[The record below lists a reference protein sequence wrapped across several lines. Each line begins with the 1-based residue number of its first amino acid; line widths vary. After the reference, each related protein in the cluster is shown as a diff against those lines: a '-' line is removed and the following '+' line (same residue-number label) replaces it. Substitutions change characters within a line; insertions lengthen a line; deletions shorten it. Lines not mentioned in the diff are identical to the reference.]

1 MNLKPFTHVSV
12 SQVETYSLCAR
23 KWWLNKIAG
32 QNVPQHPSASLGS
45 QVHASC
51 ESFVKG
57 EGTDIHRLA
66 HHHRGLL
73 EELRDDPGTA
83 VEVSFEELLPRP
95 ISIKLVGKI
104 DILNLRREPP
114 LVLDWKTLSDQ
125 KWAKTEEELAS
136 NPQLL
141 TYAKHVT
148 DVLPDARMVRVGHA
162 TIPTKVG
169 IGRGTYRTTDV
180 TREAVLAYRH
190 DTFLP
195 IVGQMKET
203 ALLEAPADVPPT
215 LSACSAFGG
224 CPFRGMCDA
233 LDTRR
238 ASPYAALDTDK
249 VSVPDPSTGDST
261 VPYDFLIRLYR
272 SPENIP
278 VDQLAKCNDAPY
290 AALLAVYKDAGS
302 IPPAVLAKCKDAP
315 SASASATPATKPAPA
330 PASAPVVASITP
342 PEVVPDPAPA
352 IVKPDVRDDE
362 STANI
367 ITTLGWSDELFNAM
381 PNDVLEVIIEHGWR
395 PENIEYDVTPN
406 EESPVGYDILN
417 PRLKAKPPASE
428 PPPAP
433 RRRGRP
439 PGSKNA
445 VKAPTEPV
453 VVEEVKDTVVETKD
467 IVVTEVV
474 QTEPVNTEIITDVL
488 GAEMH
493 DVSQGFTLYINC
505 YPEVGLHDVVYLDA
519 WLAPIMRLV
528 AENNVDEKTGRK
540 APVPHYSVI
549 PYGKGTS
556 AVVAHVTGNVP
567 MLNGK
572 SVVVDT
578 RSPAASAVLEYL
590 RPLASGIVVG
600 RMS

>member
-23 KWWLNKIAG
+23 KWWLNKIAS
-32 QNVPQHPSASLGS
+32 QHIPQHPSAALGS
-45 QVHASC
+45 QVHASV
-51 ESFVKG
+51 EAFVKG

-66 HHHRGLL
+66 QHHLGLL

-104 DILNLRREPP
+104 DILNLRRDPP

-141 TYAKHVT
+141 TYAKHVS

-238 ASPYAALDTDK
+238 ASPYAALDIDK

-315 SASASATPATKPAPA
+315 APSAATSTPKPTPTTAP
-330 PASAPVVASITP
+330 SPVVASITP
-342 PEVVPDPAPA
+342 PEVASAPVPAPA

-367 ITTLGWSDELFNAM
+367 ITALGWSDELFNAM

-439 PGSKNA
+439 PGSKNG
-445 VKAPTEPV
+445 VKTPVEEVKVEPV

-467 IVVTEVV
+467 TIVTEVV
-474 QTEPVNTEIITDVL
+474 QVAAPVAPVTQPVD
-488 GAEMH
+488 
-493 DVSQGFTLYINC
+493 QGFTLYINC
-505 YPEVGLHDVVYLDA
+505 YPEVGVADVVYLDA
-519 WLAPIMRLV
+519 WLAPIMRMV

-556 AVVAHVTGNVP
+556 AVVAHVTGNVS

-572 SVVVDT
+572 SLVVDT

>member
-1 MNLKPFTHVSV
+1 M
-12 SQVETYSLCAR
+12 
-23 KWWLNKIAG
+23 
-32 QNVPQHPSASLGS
+32 
-45 QVHASC
+45 
-51 ESFVKG
+51 
-57 EGTDIHRLA
+57 
-66 HHHRGLL
+66 
-73 EELRDDPGTA
+73 
-83 VEVSFEELLPRP
+83 
-95 ISIKLVGKI
+95 
-104 DILNLRREPP
+104 
-114 LVLDWKTLSDQ
+114 
-125 KWAKTEEELAS
+125 
-136 NPQLL
+136 
-141 TYAKHVT
+141 
-148 DVLPDARMVRVGHA
+148 
-162 TIPTKVG
+162 
-169 IGRGTYRTTDV
+169 
-180 TREAVLAYRH
+180 
-190 DTFLP
+190 
-195 IVGQMKET
+195 
-203 ALLEAPADVPPT
+203 
-215 LSACSAFGG
+215 
-224 CPFRGMCDA
+224 
-233 LDTRR
+233 
-238 ASPYAALDTDK
+238 
-249 VSVPDPSTGDST
+249 
-261 VPYDFLIRLYR
+261 PYDFLIRLYR

-315 SASASATPATKPAPA
+315 APSAATSTPKPTPTTAP
-330 PASAPVVASITP
+330 SPVVASITP
-342 PEVVPDPAPA
+342 PEVASAPVPAPA

-367 ITTLGWSDELFNAM
+367 ITALGWSDELFNAM

-439 PGSKNA
+439 PGSKNG
-445 VKAPTEPV
+445 VKTPVEEVKVEPV

-467 IVVTEVV
+467 TIVTEVV
-474 QTEPVNTEIITDVL
+474 QVAAPVAPVTQPVD
-488 GAEMH
+488 
-493 DVSQGFTLYINC
+493 QGFTLYINC
-505 YPEVGLHDVVYLDA
+505 YPEVGVADVVYLDA
-519 WLAPIMRLV
+519 WLAPIMRMV

-556 AVVAHVTGNVP
+556 AVVAHVTGNVS

-572 SVVVDT
+572 SLVVDT

>member
-1 MNLKPFTHVSV
+1 M
-12 SQVETYSLCAR
+12 
-23 KWWLNKIAG
+23 
-32 QNVPQHPSASLGS
+32 
-45 QVHASC
+45 
-51 ESFVKG
+51 
-57 EGTDIHRLA
+57 
-66 HHHRGLL
+66 
-73 EELRDDPGTA
+73 
-83 VEVSFEELLPRP
+83 
-95 ISIKLVGKI
+95 
-104 DILNLRREPP
+104 
-114 LVLDWKTLSDQ
+114 
-125 KWAKTEEELAS
+125 
-136 NPQLL
+136 
-141 TYAKHVT
+141 
-148 DVLPDARMVRVGHA
+148 
-162 TIPTKVG
+162 
-169 IGRGTYRTTDV
+169 
-180 TREAVLAYRH
+180 
-190 DTFLP
+190 
-195 IVGQMKET
+195 
-203 ALLEAPADVPPT
+203 
-215 LSACSAFGG
+215 
-224 CPFRGMCDA
+224 
-233 LDTRR
+233 
-238 ASPYAALDTDK
+238 
-249 VSVPDPSTGDST
+249 
-261 VPYDFLIRLYR
+261 PYDFLIRLYR

-315 SASASATPATKPAPA
+315 SASAPKPTPAPA
-330 PASAPVVASITP
+330 PAPAPVVASITP
-342 PEVVPDPAPA
+342 PEVASAPDPAPA

-367 ITTLGWSDELFNAM
+367 ITALGWSDELFNAM

-395 PENIEYDVTPN
+395 PEDIEYDVTPN

-445 VKAPTEPV
+445 VKAPAEVKVEPV
-453 VVEEVKDTVVETKD
+453 VVEEVKDTVVETKGT
-467 IVVTEVV
+467 IVTEVV
-474 QTEPVNTEIITDVL
+474 QTEPVNTEIIQV
-488 GAEMH
+488 AESITPVTQSV
-493 DVSQGFTLYINC
+493 DQGFTLYINC
-505 YPEVGLHDVVYLDA
+505 YPEVGVADVVYLDA
-519 WLAPIMRLV
+519 WLAPIMRMV

-556 AVVAHVTGNVP
+556 AVVAHVTGNVS

-572 SVVVDT
+572 SLVVDT